1 MKKERTRVR
10 FRELPREKKRL
21 YIVYIAL
28 FTIVLGVMVA
38 QAFNRN
44 YNNVFLCLL
53 TLLLFMMPSFVEKK
67 IRLDVPDTLEVIIL
81 LFIFSAEILGEI
93 REFYTT
99 FQYWDIILHT
109 LNGFLMGAIGV
120 SLINILNGS
129 KRFAI
134 SLSPV
139 FVALMAFC
147 FSMTVGVVWEFFEF
161 GMDQFFGKDMQKD
174 TFVDVVNTVL
184 LNPEGR
190 NIVVSIPIESVYVNG
205 QQWPGYVDIG
215 LIDTME
221 DLFVNFI
228 GAVVFSL
235 LGYFYAKGRFRVVEK
250 LLLTRIDDMSGAGA
264 SNMVSTSKKTDDGT

>member
-28 FTIVLGVMVA
+28 FTIVLRVMVA